1 MTEGRPGTPLLLG
14 CRVVDASTCRPAG
27 PSTYTSRSTSAENVV
42 HAGQLFFPAA
52 VTEAVHATAPYSAHG
67 TSPDTPNPQ
76 DAVYR
81 NGGRYGMLA
90 LKKTARGYTGTITMG
105 VHV

>member
-1 MTEGRPGTPLLLG
+1 
-14 CRVVDASTCRPAG
+14 
-27 PSTYTSRSTSAENVV
+27 
-42 HAGQLFFPAA
+42 
-52 VTEAVHATAPYSAHG
+52 VHATAPYSAHG
-67 TSPDTPNPQ
+67 TSPDTPTPQ